1 MISCIKIL
9 IEILDS
15 PFFLNNNFILNTI
28 KLEWWMILFQ
38 LLIAIPRLLW
48 VFYGLVNLLI
58 VNILTLN
65 HQIRIRLMPSIYLKI
80 LFFFWWICF
89 ICTKHNFQTVL
100 VFLYL
105 FFMLTFR
112 KILKQ
117 NFVLITAL
125 KCIMLVDSLGQWSL
139 ICLHIMFNHYLLFLV
154 FRDAGTILLNIE
166 CRCFYSVHV

>member
-1 MISCIKIL
+1 MH
-9 IEILDS
+9 
-15 PFFLNNNFILNTI
+15 F
-28 KLEWWMILFQ
+28 
-38 LLIAIPRLLW
+38 
-48 VFYGLVNLLI
+48 
-58 VNILTLN
+58 
-65 HQIRIRLMPSIYLKI
+65 IYLKI

-89 ICTKHNFQTVL
+89 IRTKHNFQTVL
-100 VFLYL
+100 GFLYL

-125 KCIMLVDSLGQWSL
+125 KCIMLIDSLGQWSL
-139 ICLHIMFNHYLLFLV
+139 ICLHVMFNKYLLFLF